1 MVSIII
7 RLVINAIALWVAATL
22 IDGVTVSGSAV
33 EWLILLVVFGLI
45 NALIKPILKL
55 LTLPINIA
63 TLGLFTLVINAF
75 LLWLTSVL
83 VGALT
88 VDGIIP
94 AFLGAIVVSIV
105 STVLSWVLPD

>member
-1 MVSIII
+1 MTSIFI
-7 RLVINAIALWVAATL
+7 RFIINAIALWVADAL
-22 IDGVTVSGSAV
+22 IADVRVSGSAV
-33 EWLILLVVFGLI
+33 DWLILLVAFGLI

-75 LLWLTSVL
+75 LFWLTSVL
-83 VGALT
+83 VPALE

-94 AFLGAIVVSIV
+94 TFLGALVVSIV
-105 STVLSWVLPD
+105 STVLSRFLPD